1 MARHARRRRSVPA
14 FLILSE
20 DEARSQLAAPRCDF
34 RALRALLA
42 LGVGLLCAGPLA
54 AQDPRASLVQETARA
69 WLADTDR
76 GDAAQ
81 SWKNAGKQFHDAIT
95 VERWAESL
103 QRVRLPL
110 GALSQRAQIGTQFH
124 KNIPGAPDGED
135 AIVLFRTTFA
145 KKLNSRETVTLEHE
159 PDGAWRVI
167 GYLIQ

>member
-1 MARHARRRRSVPA
+1 V
-14 FLILSE
+14 
-20 DEARSQLAAPRCDF
+20 AATRCDF

-42 LGVGLLCAGPLA
+42 LAIGLLCAGPLA

-76 GDAAQ
+76 GNAAQ
-81 SWKNAGKQFHDAIT
+81 SWKNAGKQFRSAIT

-103 QRVRLPL
+103 KRARMPL
-110 GALSQRAQIGTQFH
+110 GALSQRAQLRTQFR
-124 KNIPGAPDGED
+124 KNIPGLPDGEY

-145 KKLNSRETVTLEHE
+145 KKMDARETLTLEHE
-159 PDGAWRVI
+159 PDGTWRVI

>member
-124 KNIPGAPDGED
+124 KNIPGAPDGEY

>member
-1 MARHARRRRSVPA
+1 VVATRGD
-14 FLILSE
+14 L
-20 DEARSQLAAPRCDF
+20 

-42 LGVGLLCAGPLA
+42 LAAALFYAGPLA
-54 AQDPRASLVQETARA
+54 AQDPRASLVQETART

-76 GDAAQ
+76 GNAVQ
-81 SWKNAGKQFHDAIT
+81 SWKNAGKQFRSAIT

-103 QRVRLPL
+103 KQVRPPL
-110 GALSQRAQIGTQFH
+110 GALSQRAQLGTQFR
-124 KNIPGAPDGED
+124 KNIPGAPDGEY

-145 KKLNSRETVTLEHE
+145 KKMDARETLTLEHE

>member
-103 QRVRLPL
+103 KAARAPL

-124 KNIPGAPDGED
+124 KNIPGAPDGEY

>member
-1 MARHARRRRSVPA
+1 
-14 FLILSE
+14 
-20 DEARSQLAAPRCDF
+20 LAAPRCDF

-124 KNIPGAPDGED
+124 KNIPGAPDGEYV
-135 AIVLFRTTFA
+135 IVLFRTTFA

>member
-1 MARHARRRRSVPA
+1 V
-14 FLILSE
+14 ILPE
-20 DEARSQLAAPRCDF
+20 REARFQVAANRCDF
-34 RALRALLA
+34 RALRAVLV
-42 LGVGLLCAGPLA
+42 LGIGLLCAGPLA
-54 AQDPRASLVQETARA
+54 AQDPRASLVQEIART

-76 GDAAQ
+76 DNAAQ
-81 SWKNAGKQFHDAIT
+81 SWKNAGKQFRNAIT

-103 QRVRLPL
+103 KAVRSPL
-110 GALSQRAQIGTQFH
+110 GALSQRAQIGTEFR
-124 KNIPGAPDGED
+124 KNIPGAPDGEY